1 MSEEMNMSE
10 LFKEAVEENQT
21 RKILEMIEK
30 TEDREEL
37 LEKVRLSKKTE
48 RVADLPKPPQL

>member
-1 MSEEMNMSE
+1 MNMSE